1 MLPARC
7 LACFLASPALI
18 FFFPLQSI
26 FGTHR
31 QAFPCLP
38 HALSPTLVIS
48 KCASAPSLFLPAPA
62 VLAGV
67 PSSFLPLQAKQ
78 TADLITKNCKIKFP
92 RQFGLGGETFPF
104 STPIPEEGGLQLDS
118 PANVRL
124 SWPSE
129 MLLALGPVDS
139 NEVCRSMQPV
149 QVACSLELSARPP
162 TQAAAAS
169 SARHRLVP
177 SVSPAVQKRVFLH
190 RLAASAA
197 SEPNCSPHSL
207 LPSSH

>member
-1 MLPARC
+1 M
-7 LACFLASPALI
+7 LASPALI
-18 FFFPLQSI
+18 FFSPLQSI
-26 FGTHR
+26 FGTHQ
-31 QAFPCLP
+31 QAFPSSLP
-38 HALSPTLVIS
+38 HVLSPTLVVS
-48 KCASAPSLFLPAPA
+48 KCASAPSLFLPAPS

-67 PSSFLPLQAKQ
+67 PSSPLPLQAKP

-118 PANVRL
+118 PANVKL

-139 NEVCRSMQPV
+139 NEACRSMQPV
-149 QVACSLELSARPP
+149 QVACSLEWSARPP

-169 SARHRLVP
+169 SALHRLVR
-177 SVSPAVQKRVFLH
+177 SLSPAVQKRVFLY